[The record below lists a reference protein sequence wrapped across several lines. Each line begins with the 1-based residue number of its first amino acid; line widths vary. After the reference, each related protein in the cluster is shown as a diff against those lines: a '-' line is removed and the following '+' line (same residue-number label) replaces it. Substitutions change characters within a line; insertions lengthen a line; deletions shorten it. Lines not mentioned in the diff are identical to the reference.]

1 MRGKLPNFMPDVPE
15 VREDYTDYMGQILAW
30 DAGVGVI
37 VDRLRAIG
45 ELDNTLLVIS
55 GDHGMPGVPGGKC
68 NLYDHGVGCLA
79 GTAFGDAGHGFLRFS
94 YVRSRSDLSTAMDRM
109 ETVIMAL

>member
-1 MRGKLPNFMPDVPE
+1 MCRKFAKIT
-15 VREDYTDYMGQILAW
+15 TDYMGQILAW

-55 GDHGMPGVPGGKC
+55 GDHTACRVCRAGNAISTTMAWCVALIVRGPGIKPGRVVDDFV
-68 NLYDHGVGCLA
+68 NLMDLA
-79 GTAFGDAGHGFLRFS
+79 PTFLEAGELKPPEVMTRAQAS
-94 YVRSRSDLSTAMDRM
+94 
-109 ETVIMAL
+109 